1 SQTWSFSVQKA
12 LSSSLMLEMA
22 YVGASGNRLLMTSNI
37 NAALPGTTDPT
48 KRQPFGPALG
58 EIRELSNSAHSIYH
72 GLQSKIEKRF
82 SGGLYFL
89 GSYTWSK
96 SIDNES
102 NGTDTAIASG
112 QYPQNPL
119 NASMDR
125 GLSSFDRPQVL
136 VGSVVW
142 EIPFG
147 RGPAERSR

>member
-37 NAALPGTTDPT
+37 NAAPPGTTDPT
-48 KRQPFGPALG
+48 KRQPFGPSLG

-96 SIDNES
+96 SIDSQS
-102 NGTDTAIASG
+102 NGTDMAVASG
-112 QYPQNPL
+112 QYPQDRRNPGL
-119 NASMDR
+119 ER
-125 GLSSFDRPQVL
+125 G
-136 VGSVVW
+136 
-142 EIPFG
+142 
-147 RGPAERSR
+147 